1 MCQKITALQKNKQKK
16 IISFWLWISSVNVT
30 KSGKIVE
37 LVTFTEKIPN
47 GKLDFCAVLA
57 KNAITWRYNVLYGTT
72 YSRMGQMKFVEDS
85 F

>member
-16 IISFWLWISSVNVT
+16 ISFWLWISSVNVT

-57 KNAITWRYNVLYGTT
+57 KNAIAWRYNVLCGAK
-72 YSRMGQMKFVEDS
+72 YSRMGQVKFVEDS